1 MAQITPMGKTIPPE
15 PRTDT
20 ARATGAAVPFL
31 FFLCVICGSFFVG
44 LTPAAAPEPWADGER
59 DRRGEQVRPGLSPD
73 QVRDLLGPPQRV
85 ARQILYQR
93 YLEQW
98 VYDAPF
104 DLRVEF
110 ECRRGQQPQ
119 VQSVQPLR
127 PARP

>member
-1 MAQITPMGKTIPPE
+1 MTARTRREGAGRVPCLSVLCVLCVLLAAAPPE
-15 PRTDT
+15 PFD
-20 ARATGAAVPFL
+20 
-31 FFLCVICGSFFVG
+31 
-44 LTPAAAPEPWADGER
+44 PAKPLPDDER
-59 DRRGEQVRPGLSPD
+59 DRRLEQVRPGLPPD
-73 QVRDLLGPPQRV
+73 QVRDLLGPPKRV

-127 PARP
+127 PTRP